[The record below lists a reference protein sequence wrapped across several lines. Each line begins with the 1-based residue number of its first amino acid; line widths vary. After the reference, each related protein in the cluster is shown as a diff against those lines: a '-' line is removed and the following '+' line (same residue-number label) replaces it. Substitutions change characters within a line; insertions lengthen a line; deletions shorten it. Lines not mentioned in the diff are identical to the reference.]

1 MRFNSIKSENTYL
14 RKENQRLRNLCEEKD
29 AFFKEL
35 MADGL
40 KHGSSLASKH
50 MKDRKDYLN
59 DK

>member
-1 MRFNSIKSENTYL
+1 MKFNSIKSENAYL
-14 RKENQRLRNLCEEKD
+14 KKENKRLHDLCEVKD

-59 DK
+59 GK